1 MKLVIQGETMPS
13 SKKKKETV
21 PLASMA
27 GLIRYYEEEKEKI
40 KLSPKVLVI
49 VSVVLIV
56 GIILVRILIP
66 PP

>member
-1 MKLVIQGETMPS
+1 MPS

-27 GLIRYYEEEKEKI
+27 GLIRYYEEENEKI
-40 KLSPKVLVI
+40 KISPKLLIIISIIMVAGVI
-49 VSVVLIV
+49 VAS
-56 GIILVRILIP
+56 ILIP

>member
-1 MKLVIQGETMPS
+1 MPS
-13 SKKKKETV
+13 SKKKRETV

-27 GLIRYYEEEKEKI
+27 GLIRYYEEENEKV

-49 VSVVLIV
+49 VSIVVIV
-56 GIILVRILIP
+56 GVVIASLLIP

>member
-1 MKLVIQGETMPS
+1 MPS
-13 SKKKKETV
+13 SKKKRETV

-27 GLIRYYEEEKEKI
+27 GLIRYYEEENEKV

-49 VSVVLIV
+49 ASIVVIV
-56 GIILVRILIP
+56 GVVIASLLIP

>member
-1 MKLVIQGETMPS
+1 MPS

-27 GLIRYYEEEKEKI
+27 GLIRYYEEENEKV
-40 KLSPKVLVI
+40 KVSPKIIVVI
-49 VSVVLIV
+49 SIAIIV
-56 GIILVRILIP
+56 GVVIASILIP

>member
-1 MKLVIQGETMPS
+1 MPS

-27 GLIRYYEEEKEKI
+27 GLIRYYEEENEKI
-40 KLSPKVLVI
+40 KISPKLLIIISVIMVAGVI
-49 VSVVLIV
+49 VAS
-56 GIILVRILIP
+56 ILIP